1 MPRRVIVLVVLHR
14 VDEPR
19 LPAPMPRRSIIGFES
34 LPEVAA
40 GWCGA
45 ARRQDFGLDAAAG
58 RLVVDPAMP
67 RVPCPGVLIVGRDVD
82 VGRTGGILGI
92 LPSAMDRLPGSAF
105 GSKPGYGGACVS
117 SAIQTIGA
125 PAAWEV
131 ASPVHLVRAA
141 VDRAPP
147 GSPSLAPQI
156 ERTHRS
162 GSVSRPTLRI
172 MADIFFSYKSDDR
185 AAVEPLVRPLEAGG
199 FTVWWDPSI
208 VPGERYA
215 SAIPPRARR
224 LPPASWWRGRAARS
238 TRSGCRT
245 RPASR
250 ATAACWCPSLDGV
263 DPPLGFRQLQTV
275 SLAGW
280 QGQPDDPRVAHFL
293 AGVRRLVNGSGKV
306 EAAVVAPTPAPAATI
321 PKAQPGKA
329 SGFRH
334 TRTAVLVGVSTAAVL
349 LIAGTLFFL
358 TQRDQTASSYSPARP
373 RGPAPVERS
382 FRDCG
387 AGCPVMVIVPTGSFL
402 MGSVDREPQRGSDE
416 GPQHEVT
423 ISKVSAIGKFPVTLD
438 DWDACVAHRGCTDW
452 PFVAKWGR
460 GAQPVINVSWDDAK
474 AYVAWLSRFTGKAYR
489 LLSEAEREYV
499 ARAGTTTPFWWGATI
514 STKRANYD
522 GTQRYTDEP
531 TGEFRQHAMPVDA
544 FKPDPWGFYDV
555 HGNAWEWVED
565 CYHDSYEGAPTDG
578 SAWTTGDCNRRVL
591 RGGSWASRRNLR
603 SAARFRLAPAIRSK
617 WYGFRVAR
625 TCEPSCTS
633 DR

>member
-1 MPRRVIVLVVLHR
+1 
-14 VDEPR
+14 
-19 LPAPMPRRSIIGFES
+19 
-34 LPEVAA
+34 
-40 GWCGA
+40 
-45 ARRQDFGLDAAAG
+45 
-58 RLVVDPAMP
+58 
-67 RVPCPGVLIVGRDVD
+67 
-82 VGRTGGILGI
+82 
-92 LPSAMDRLPGSAF
+92 
-105 GSKPGYGGACVS
+105 
-117 SAIQTIGA
+117 
-125 PAAWEV
+125 
-131 ASPVHLVRAA
+131 
-141 VDRAPP
+141 
-147 GSPSLAPQI
+147 
-156 ERTHRS
+156 
-162 GSVSRPTLRI
+162 

-185 AAVEPLVRPLEAGG
+185 AAVEPLVRLLEAGG

-215 SAIPPRARR
+215 SVIHRA
-224 LPPASWWRGRAARS
+224 LDE
-238 TRSGCRT
+238 
-245 RPASR
+245 
-250 ATAACWCPSLDGV
+250 AACVVVAWSRRSVDSIWVQDEAGFARDRGVLVPVSLDGV

-275 SLAGW
+275 SLADW
-280 QGQPDDPRVAHFL
+280 QGRPDDPRVAHFL
-293 AGVRRLVNGSGKV
+293 AGVRRLAGGSGKA
-306 EAAVVAPTPAPAATI
+306 EAAVVAPAPAPAATI
-321 PKAQPGKA
+321 PQAQPSKA
-329 SGFRH
+329 SSFEHGRI
-334 TRTAVLVGVSTAAVL
+334 AVLVGGATAAVL
-349 LIAGTLFFL
+349 LIAGMLFFL

-373 RGPAPVERS
+373 RGPVPVERS

-423 ISKVSAIGKFPVTLD
+423 ISKVSAIGKFPVTVD
-438 DWDACVAHRGCTDW
+438 DWDACVANRGCTDW

-489 LLSEAEREYV
+489 LLSEAEREYI

-544 FKPDPWGFYDV
+544 FQPNPWGFYDV

-591 RGGSWASRRNLR
+591 RGGSWASQPRNLR
-603 SAARFRLAPAIRSK
+603 SAARFRLAPAIRGE

-625 TCEPSCTS
+625 TCETSCTS
-633 DR
+633 NP